1 MLHFLIVLLL
11 CGVGNAA
18 DENLTIEKIPNTIGT
33 WVREQ
38 EVQEFNPDNLYNYID
53 GDADRYLPYHFQKLI
68 VLFFKDKTSPEKTME
83 VQIYQMAT
91 LLDAFGIYSV
101 HRDRNKDIFHCG
113 TDGFI
118 GENQAMFYQSQYFIK
133 LLTGKSKDAKKD
145 LETIGKALSQILPKK
160 TEVIYEMKCLDLPTK
175 IPRSENYLAK
185 DVLAQSFFP
194 RGFTAL
200 YEMTTGSATGFIV
213 MFDDHKKAQKGW
225 EGYKNYLD
233 EIAAEYQIDQDK
245 IQVTAPNS
253 EIAIASLQ
261 NTYIVGTWMPDGNLT
276 ELEKI
281 YNQIQTCLKNK
292 NSSQISN

>member
-1 MLHFLIVLLL
+1 MLHFLIALLL

-18 DENLTIEKIPNTIGT
+18 DENLTIEKIPDTIGT

-53 GDADRYLPYHFQKLI
+53 GDADRYMPYHFQKLI
-68 VLFFKDKTSPEKTME
+68 VVFYKDKDSPEKTIE

-101 HRDRNKDIFHCG
+101 HRDRNKDIFSCG

-118 GENQAMFYQSQYFIK
+118 GENQAMFYQAQYFIK
-133 LLTGKSKDAKKD
+133 LLTDKNKDTKTDLEIIGKS
-145 LETIGKALSQILPKK
+145 LSSILPK
-160 TEVIYEMKCLDLPTK
+160 TTGVIREIKCLDLPTK

-194 RGFTAL
+194 RGFTSL
-200 YEMTTGSATGFIV
+200 YKTATGSATGFIV
-213 MFDDHKKAQKGW
+213 VFDDNTKAQKGW
-225 EGYKNYLD
+225 EEYKNYLD
-233 EIAAEYQIDQDK
+233 GISAEYQIAQNE
-245 IQVTAPNS
+245 IRITAPNS
-253 EIAIASLQ
+253 EIAVASLKD
-261 NTYIVGTWMPDGNLT
+261 TYIVGVWMPNGNLP

-281 YNQIQTCLKNK
+281 HSQIQTCIETKAFTK
-292 NSSQISN
+292 

>member
-1 MLHFLIVLLL
+1 MLHFLIALLF
-11 CGVGNAA
+11 CGMGTAT

-68 VLFFKDKTSPEKTME
+68 VVFFKDKNSPEKTIE

-101 HRDRNKDIFHCG
+101 HRDRNKDSFFCG

-118 GENQAMFYQSQYFIK
+118 GENQAMFYQAQYFIK
-133 LLTGKSKDAKKD
+133 LLTGKNKDTKTD

-160 TEVIYEMKCLDLPTK
+160 TEVIREMKCLDLPTK

-194 RGFTAL
+194 CGFTAL
-200 YEMTTGSATGFIV
+200 YKMSTSSATGFIV
-213 MFDDHKKAQKGW
+213 MFDDQTKAQKGW
-225 EGYKNYLD
+225 EEYKNYLD
-233 EIAAEYQIDQDK
+233 EINAEYQIGK
-245 IQVTAPNS
+245 NEIRITAPNS

-261 NTYIVGTWMPDGNLT
+261 STYIVGVWMPNGNLT

-281 YNQIQTCLKNK
+281 YSQILTCLKNK
-292 NSSQISN
+292 NHLTN